1 MKVFFIYLE
10 LNLEESFMKKNR
22 IVAES
27 NKDLN
32 VFGVN
37 ECVIC
42 DPNRK
47 LPKVY
52 GDKKK
57 ATDLIY

>member
-1 MKVFFIYLE
+1 
-10 LNLEESFMKKNR
+10 MKKNR